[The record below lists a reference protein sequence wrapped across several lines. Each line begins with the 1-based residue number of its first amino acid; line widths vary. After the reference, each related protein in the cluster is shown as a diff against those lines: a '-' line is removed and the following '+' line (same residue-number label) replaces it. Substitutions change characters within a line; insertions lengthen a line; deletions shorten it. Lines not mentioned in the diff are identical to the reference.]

1 MDLPFVYQALGAVL
15 ESALEFMIWPK
26 QIIIPVA
33 DLDPRAMARL
43 HNPAPVGALFVRV
56 VSVSGI
62 GGTME
67 YVKSQSSL
75 ASLLGI
81 INKQYQSIFQ
91 GARAIAIVLTLK
103 CTKLL
108 SVLFYNFF
116 TGTFL
121 DGTRS

>member
-75 ASLLGI
+75 ASLPGI
-81 INKQYQSIFQ
+81 INKQYQSIF
-91 GARAIAIVLTLK
+91 RVHAIVIVLTLK

>member
-75 ASLLGI
+75 ASLL
-81 INKQYQSIFQ
+81 NK
-91 GARAIAIVLTLK
+91 
-103 CTKLL
+103 
-108 SVLFYNFF
+108 
-116 TGTFL
+116 
-121 DGTRS
+121 

>member
-75 ASLLGI
+75 ASLHDI
-81 INKQYQSIFQ
+81 INKQYQSIFRVH
-91 GARAIAIVLTLK
+91 AR
-103 CTKLL
+103 
-108 SVLFYNFF
+108 SQ
-116 TGTFL
+116 
-121 DGTRS
+121 